1 MTITVEIEM
10 PGCTLMTG
18 NAAEAME
25 VLLGAEVRRAPPL
38 IFVCL
43 SVLFLQPITG
53 SFANTYTRPKIRRL
67 PSVCYELFLLA
78 LLVRKAIQFYRASN
92 GSLLNCTSKNP
103 VARVLIR
110 DSVTY
115 FVMSAYPSPPIHYFT
130 NILLFCLHKNLT
142 YVSTLH
148 YSADAITHT
157 SASPFLACHLV
168 TSYLHTYILV

>member
-1 MTITVEIEM
+1 M

-18 NAAEAME
+18 NVAEAME

-53 SFANTYTRPKIRRL
+53 SFANTYTRPRIRRL

-130 NILLFCLHKNLT
+130 NILLFCLHKNVT

-148 YSADAITHT
+148 YSADAITHA